1 MYQTCFPYELDEVS
15 LKAYLQKTSRKEIS
29 LVITDNTTSMLSL
42 RPEGKHTVVLRL
54 HRMFLSACN
63 DVLDEI
69 ASYVNDTR
77 QQTPLVRNF
86 INSNLHRLREKPLRQ
101 MMARTEG
108 KHYDLH
114 DIYHRINRE
123 YFNSAVSA
131 SISWGSKGP
140 KRVARHRTLG
150 SYSTHGHIIRI
161 NPILDSK
168 SVPRYFLEFIVYHE
182 MLHADM
188 GIEKKEGR
196 RSVHSKEFR
205 RREKLF
211 KEYERAIEWEKKRW

>member
-1 MYQTCFPYELDEVS
+1 
-15 LKAYLQKTSRKEIS
+15 
-29 LVITDNTTSMLSL
+29 MLSL

-114 DIYHRINRE
+114 DIYHRISENIPGNPWIITTLWLADYYIAKAKNINE
-123 YFNSAVSA
+123 LKNAKEIFK
-131 SISWGSKGP
+131 W
-140 KRVARHRTLG
+140 VAKCALSSGILG
-150 SYSTHGHIIRI
+150 
-161 NPILDSK
+161 
-168 SVPRYFLEFIVYHE
+168 V
-182 MLHADM
+182 
-188 GIEKKEGR
+188 IEPAR
-196 RSVHSKEFR
+196 
-205 RREKLF
+205 
-211 KEYERAIEWEKKRW
+211 